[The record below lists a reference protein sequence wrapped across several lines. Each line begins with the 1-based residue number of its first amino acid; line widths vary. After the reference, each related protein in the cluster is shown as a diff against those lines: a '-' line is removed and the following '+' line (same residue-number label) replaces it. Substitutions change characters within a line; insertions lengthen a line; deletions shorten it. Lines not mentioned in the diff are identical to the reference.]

1 MLFCY
6 RWRCE
11 SWHGGRGNHDGSWS
25 GNHDDLR
32 GRGVEGLDDPVDRQ
46 VCYDNSDE
54 GSNRYRKDLLDI
66 HLSFAT
72 TEQSQ
77 MQTNPLHFEEDA
89 RIDAIYRVIKGNL
102 NWDNLVPTL
111 LEAAGELEAM
121 PGLQGKEK
129 LELLQKALK
138 HALKESDKSAE
149 EKERIVYTIDVV
161 VPVAVQALVM
171 ASKNPMIKAVANQ
184 VEAVCIGCWTKK

>member
-1 MLFCY
+1 
-6 RWRCE
+6 
-11 SWHGGRGNHDGSWS
+11 
-25 GNHDDLR
+25 
-32 GRGVEGLDDPVDRQ
+32 
-46 VCYDNSDE
+46 
-54 GSNRYRKDLLDI
+54 
-66 HLSFAT
+66 
-72 TEQSQ
+72 

-102 NWDNLVPTL
+102 NWNNLVPTL
-111 LEAAGELEAM
+111 MEAAGEVEAM
-121 PGLQGKEK
+121 PGLKGKEK